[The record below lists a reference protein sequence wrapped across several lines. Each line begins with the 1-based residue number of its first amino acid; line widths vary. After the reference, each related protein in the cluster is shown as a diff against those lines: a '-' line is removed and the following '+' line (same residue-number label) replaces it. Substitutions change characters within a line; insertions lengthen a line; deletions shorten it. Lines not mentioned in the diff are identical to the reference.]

1 MEWDIPIYEQGELR
15 GQLKVNRQ
23 GLRTIFQADCP
34 AWDSGIK
41 KVWLRGERG
50 SLLLGTLVP
59 EGNRLRLGRT
69 ISNAMLREKGLERC
83 NRSEIEGTA
92 GAKPQSKSPQPAAGD
107 RWLPAAPAVAP
118 GMDPA
123 LAEAIRSLK
132 NGVWRPG
139 AGGNLCV
146 LSLADRA
153 ADALY
158 ADFLFCVLFHPA
170 GRYADL
176 VFGRAGKSFD
186 ETGIKEKRG
195 GKIRA

>member
-69 ISNAMLREKGLERC
+69 ISNAMLRERGWSAVTGRRLRERRGQ
-83 NRSEIEGTA
+83 NPS
-92 GAKPQSKSPQPAAGD
+92 QNHHS
-107 RWLPAAPAVAP
+107 LPRETVGFRRPAVAAGNGSGP
-118 GMDPA
+118 GRGHPQPEKRC
-123 LAEAIRSLK
+123 LAA
-132 NGVWRPG
+132 G

>member
-1 MEWDIPIYEQGELR
+1 MVWDIPIYEQGELR

-107 RWLPAAPAVAP
+107 RWLPAARLSLP

-132 NGVWRPG
+132 NGVWRREPEG
-139 AGGNLCV
+139 ICV
-146 LSLADRA
+146 CCPWQIGQRMPCMPI
-153 ADALY
+153 
-158 ADFLFCVLFHPA
+158 FCFA
-170 GRYADL
+170 SYSTR
-176 VFGRAGKSFD
+176 
-186 ETGIKEKRG
+186 RG
-195 GKIRA
+195 GMLTWFLDEQGNPLVKRV